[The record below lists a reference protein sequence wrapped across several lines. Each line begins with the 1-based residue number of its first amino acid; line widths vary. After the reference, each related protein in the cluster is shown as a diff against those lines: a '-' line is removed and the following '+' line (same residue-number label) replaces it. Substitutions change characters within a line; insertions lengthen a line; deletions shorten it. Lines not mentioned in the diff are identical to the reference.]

1 MRSTRLALML
11 WLWAIS
17 SAAYGQGQVLNR
29 TLQHDGLTRSYSI
42 YVPPAYTG
50 EEAWP
55 LVLNM
60 HWMGFNAA
68 AIMTRSGMNGV
79 ADAGKFLVVYPNAT
93 VNPQTGFSHWNE
105 GTMYRNGPD
114 DVGFIGAM

>member
-11 WLWAIS
+11 WFWAS
-17 SAAYGQGQVLNR
+17 CSAAYGQGQVLNR

-60 HWMGFNAA
+60 HFMGGNAA
-68 AIMTRSGMNGV
+68 ATMATSRDERSGGCRQ
-79 ADAGKFLVVYPNAT
+79 FL
-93 VNPQTGFSHWNE
+93 SCLS
-105 GTMYRNGPD
+105 
-114 DVGFIGAM
+114 